1 MPRPTQS
8 TAALT
13 DLRDMVLSGELAPGE
28 RQPEVQLSERLGL
41 SRTPLREALTRL
53 EQEGLLERA
62 PTGLGYV
69 VRGFTWTD
77 VADAIEIRGVLEG
90 TAARLAAERGP
101 DATNLAAAGAI
112 LARLDTVVAHG
123 PEVLD
128 MAAYADLNAAFHAAV
143 LDMARSPV
151 LAREIAGAIAL
162 PFAGPS
168 AFLTEQ
174 TDVLAFR
181 RTLSG
186 AQDQHHAILDAI
198 AAREGSRAEAMA
210 REHARLA
217 RRNLDYVRTVDR
229 GLIARIPG
237 LSLVTP

>member
-28 RQPEVQLSERLGL
+28 RLPEVHLSERLGL

-69 VRGFTWTD
+69 VRGFTWAD
-77 VADAIEIRGVLEG
+77 VADAIEVRGVLEG

-101 DATNLAAAGAI
+101 TPALIDTARDL
-112 LARLDTVVAHG
+112 LARLDAVVTLG
-123 PEVLD
+123 PEMLD
-128 MAAYADLNAAFHAAV
+128 MVAYADLNAAFHAAI

-151 LAREIAGAIAL
+151 LAREIGRAVAL

-181 RTLSG
+181 RTLAG

-198 AAREGSRAEAMA
+198 AAREGSRAEAIA

-217 RRNLDYVRTVDR
+217 RKNLDYVRTVDR
-229 GLIARIPG
+229 ALIARIPG
-237 LSLVTP
+237 LALVKS

>member
-1 MPRPTQS
+1 MPRPTQT

-28 RQPEVQLSERLGL
+28 RLPEVQLSERLGL

-69 VRGFTWTD
+69 VRGFTWAD
-77 VADAIEIRGVLEG
+77 VADAIEVRGVLEG
-90 TAARLAAERGP
+90 TAARLAAERG
-101 DATNLAAAGAI
+101 AAPAMLDTAQEL
-112 LARLDTVVAHG
+112 LARLDTVVADG
-123 PEVLD
+123 PETLD
-128 MAAYADLNAAFHAAV
+128 MAAYADLNAAFHAV
-143 LDMARSPV
+143 ILDMARSPV
-151 LAREIAGAIAL
+151 LAREIARAVAL

-181 RTLSG
+181 RTLTG
-186 AQDQHHAILDAI
+186 AQDQHRAILDAI
-198 AAREGSRAEAMA
+198 ASREGSRAEAIA

-217 RRNLDYVRTVDR
+217 RKNLDYVRTVDR

-237 LSLVTP
+237 LSLVKP

>member
-1 MPRPTQS
+1 MPRQTQS
-8 TAALT
+8 SAALT
-13 DLRDMVLSGELAPGE
+13 DLRDLVLSGELAPGE
-28 RQPEVQLSERLGL
+28 RLPEVQLSERLGL

-69 VRGFTWTD
+69 VRGFTWAD
-77 VADAIEIRGVLEG
+77 VADAIEVRGVLEG
-90 TAARLAAERGP
+90 TAARLAAERGV
-101 DATNLAAAGAI
+101 TAGA
-112 LARLDTVVAHG
+112 LDSARGLVARLDLLVARG
-123 PEVLD
+123 PEGID
-128 MAAYADLNAAFHAAV
+128 MAAYADLNAAFHSAV
-143 LDMARSPV
+143 VDMARSPV
-151 LAREIAGAIAL
+151 LEREILGAQAL

-181 RTLSG
+181 RTLVG
-186 AQDQHHAILDAI
+186 AQDQHHALIDAI
-198 AAREGSRAEAMA
+198 AAREGTRAEAIA

-217 RRNLDYVRTVDR
+217 RKNLDYVRTEDR

-237 LSLVTP
+237 LSLVKS